1 MFLRDFFH
9 GSGRIVLK
17 EKFVSLRL
25 VREALER
32 KFTIRILEETPSRLR
47 CKVVRFTR
55 LYGAPV
61 PFPNPSLEVTFKN
74 DRAESLINYNV
85 TIYDY
90 YTLIIVALLSGIL
103 SARHWRN
110 EGLMNA
116 IREGSLFAAVALLF
130 FGTFVFIDT
139 RFLVCRIRKALSNVG

>member
-1 MFLRDFFH
+1 M
-9 GSGRIVLK
+9 GV
-17 EKFVSLRL
+17 

-55 LYGAPV
+55 LYAAPV
-61 PFPNPSLEVTFKN
+61 PFLNPSLEVTFKN
-74 DRAESLINYNV
+74 VQAESIINYNV
-85 TIYDY
+85 TCYDY
-90 YTLIIVALLSGIL
+90 YTLIIGALLSGIL
-103 SARHWRN
+103 SASLWRN

-116 IREGSLFAAVALLF
+116 IKEGSLFAAAALLF

-139 RFLVCRIRKALSNVG
+139 KFLVCRIRKALSNVG